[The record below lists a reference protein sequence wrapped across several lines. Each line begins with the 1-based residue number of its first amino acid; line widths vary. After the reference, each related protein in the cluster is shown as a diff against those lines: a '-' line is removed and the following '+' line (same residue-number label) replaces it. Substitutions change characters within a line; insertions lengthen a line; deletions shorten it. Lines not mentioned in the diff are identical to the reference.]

1 MNRFTSLKH
10 VQYFDAQVPKYESNK
25 KRKEKK
31 TFSLQIFGTCEGPTM
46 FIAFKQSR
54 QKVVWFFGSG

>member
-46 FIAFKQSR
+46 FIAFKQS
-54 QKVVWFFGSG
+54 